1 MLGNVPNQ
9 PSKFRTK
16 TCVKIIDGT
25 CRTNNIN
32 SQNKFKT
39 TVLKAS
45 LSDYGNAYI
54 VVKGAITVANVGTI
68 AAPNN
73 RNIKV
78 IFENSIPFTDCKSKI
93 NNTEVDNATDI
104 DIVTPMYSLIEYS
117 NN

>member
-1 MLGNVPNQ
+1 M
-9 PSKFRTK
+9 
-16 TCVKIIDGT
+16 
-25 CRTNNIN
+25 
-32 SQNKFKT
+32 
-39 TVLKAS
+39 LKAS

-78 IFENSIPFTDCKSKI
+78 IFENCIPFTDCISKI

-104 DIVTPMYSLIEYS
+104 DIVTPMYSLQNIVIINKKREKVYG
-117 NN
+117 NNIKMSQF